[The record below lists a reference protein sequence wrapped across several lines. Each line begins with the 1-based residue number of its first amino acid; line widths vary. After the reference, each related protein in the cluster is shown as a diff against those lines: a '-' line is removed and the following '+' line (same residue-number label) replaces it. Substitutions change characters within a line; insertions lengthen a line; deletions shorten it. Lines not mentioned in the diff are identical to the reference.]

1 MRYITNITTEN
12 IMKEGDLVRHK
23 HSKWLAVVHAIG
35 HRDGAVWVQTFDG
48 HVMFSRSF
56 ALEVISEDR

>member
-1 MRYITNITTEN
+1 MRYIIDITTEN

-23 HSKWLAVVHAIG
+23 HSKWLAVVHAVGKEEVI
-35 HRDGAVWVQTFDG
+35 WVQTFDG

-56 ALEVISEDR
+56 ALEVINGER